1 MTAKQNSVRS
11 RDHAFSPCTA
21 NHNQTERSRLQV
33 PATGL
38 RPMTIMEKKT
48 ANSHLKL
55 NRKEIILMIAVIA
68 AALISWIVMK
78 QKRESV
84 DYGSVTITV
93 NGEKFGTYSLDKDQ
107 RIDINGTNTLRIRN
121 HEAKMIEATC
131 PDHICMSEDA
141 IGQNGGF
148 IICLPNRVIVEGIPA
163 ESSTENGLDGVAQ

>member
-1 MTAKQNSVRS
+1 
-11 RDHAFSPCTA
+11 
-21 NHNQTERSRLQV
+21 
-33 PATGL
+33 
-38 RPMTIMEKKT
+38 MTIMEKKT

-107 RIDINGTNTLRIRN
+107 RSTLMEPTRFG
-121 HEAKMIEATC
+121 
-131 PDHICMSEDA
+131 SA
-141 IGQNGGF
+141 IMR
-148 IICLPNRVIVEGIPA
+148 PK
-163 ESSTENGLDGVAQ
+163 